1 MAKESKKTKNP
12 IKSLLGGLVLTILL
26 VVVVPVVISL
36 LIEEPVKKIIG
47 DMSLDA
53 GFISLSSGAIG
64 AIVMFIILVLF
75 MLLMGGGAILR
86 RYGIIGIAGLII
98 AYVLLGQTWG
108 WVVPVIIVT
117 LLGLVSFYREKKKGS

>member
-1 MAKESKKTKNP
+1 MAKETKNP

-26 VVVVPVVISL
+26 VVAVPVVISYF
-36 LIEEPVKKIIG
+36 IEEPVRNIIG
-47 DMSLDA
+47 DSSVEA

-86 RYGIIGIAGLII
+86 RFGIIGIAGLII

-117 LLGLVSFYREKKKGS
+117 VLGLFSYYKEKKKGS